1 MFILIPFILS
11 NIGVICY
18 AQGGRIQDDYNNQ
31 YVTLEKSEKTMLNET
46 IIMFSVI
53 FFIVW
58 ILLPMLESS
67 LKTLKE
73 LNDSYHFNPHQE
85 EYHNE
90 LTELKEQL
98 KDTIILNRHRYKEFV
113 DFNENYHKELTM
125 ILEKISSLEDKFS
138 NLAEEVFDV
147 NMFLDKL
154 RPEVATCKG
163 GYEVVS

>member
-11 NIGVICY
+11 NIGVICA

-31 YVTLEKSEKTMLNET
+31 YVTLEKSEQTIQNEM
-46 IIMFSVI
+46 IIMFSAI
-53 FFIVW
+53 FFIFW
-58 ILLPMLESS
+58 LILPMLESS

-73 LNDSYHFNPHQE
+73 LNDSYHFDPNQE
-85 EYHNE
+85 ESHNE

-98 KDTIILNRHRYKEFV
+98 KDTIILNRQRYKEFV
-113 DFNENYHKELTM
+113 DFNENYHKELT
-125 ILEKISSLEDKFS
+125 ITLEKISSLEDKFS

-147 NMFLDKL
+147 NIFLDKL

>member
-1 MFILIPFILS
+1 M
-11 NIGVICY
+11 
-18 AQGGRIQDDYNNQ
+18 Q
-31 YVTLEKSEKTMLNET
+31 NET
-46 IIMFSVI
+46 IIMLSVI

-58 ILLPMLESS
+58 ILLPMLEIS

-85 EYHNE
+85 EYHYE

-113 DFNENYHKELTM
+113 DFNENYHKEFTM
-125 ILEKISSLEDKFS
+125 ILGKISSLEKKSS
-138 NLAEEVFDV
+138 NLAEVVLDV

-154 RPEVATCKG
+154 RPEVTTCKG